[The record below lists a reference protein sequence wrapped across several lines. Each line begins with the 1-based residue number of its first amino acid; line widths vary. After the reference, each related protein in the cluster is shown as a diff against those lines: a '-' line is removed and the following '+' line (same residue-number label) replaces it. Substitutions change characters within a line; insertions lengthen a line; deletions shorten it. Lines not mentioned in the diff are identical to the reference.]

1 MFHVLVTMVLT
12 AVIVVVPVMLHIG
25 EIMGNGQADVV
36 SGASMKLPE
45 KPSGEYIVI
54 VNRSL
59 HEDSLEDWKT
69 FFTGKDLPVIFDDIS
84 CIVSQADSGGM
95 QMAQRYQA
103 QLPENQM
110 KLRTEDLTL
119 LVSKAESGY
128 IDAAVFSKEIAQAMK
143 LSTEKCSEKSVV
155 IEVKTG

>member
-1 MFHVLVTMVLT
+1 MKKMFHVLVTMVLT

-59 HEDSLEDWKT
+59 HEYSLE
-69 FFTGKDLPVIFDDIS
+69 
-84 CIVSQADSGGM
+84 
-95 QMAQRYQA
+95 
-103 QLPENQM
+103 E
-110 KLRTEDLTL
+110 
-119 LVSKAESGY
+119 
-128 IDAAVFSKEIAQAMK
+128 
-143 LSTEKCSEKSVV
+143 
-155 IEVKTG
+155 

>member
-1 MFHVLVTMVLT
+1 
-12 AVIVVVPVMLHIG
+12 
-25 EIMGNGQADVV
+25 
-36 SGASMKLPE
+36 
-45 KPSGEYIVI
+45 
-54 VNRSL
+54 
-59 HEDSLEDWKT
+59 
-69 FFTGKDLPVIFDDIS
+69 
-84 CIVSQADSGGM
+84 
-95 QMAQRYQA
+95 MAQRYQA